1 MLSIGKLSYL
11 AEMQATNIPSD
22 SELDGI
28 PFFGLLRYL
37 TNLIVVSIPQW
48 P

>member
-28 PFFGLLRYL
+28 PFSSLLCYL
-37 TNLIVVSIPQW
+37 TNLVVISIPQR